1 MCKKHLQTT
10 GMCVRHLD
18 RHLEG
23 LGAERD
29 VIVLTANAPN
39 YEIIVFR
46 DGSLRLLLFVH
57 IDLRETQRKE

>member
-1 MCKKHLQTT
+1 MCKKHLQTM

-18 RHLEG
+18 SHLKG

-46 DGSLRLLLFVH
+46 DGSLTDATSSQR
-57 IDLRETQRKE
+57 DLYII

>member
-1 MCKKHLQTT
+1 
-10 GMCVRHLD
+10 MCVGHLD

-23 LGAERD
+23 LGAELD

-46 DGSLRLLLFVH
+46 DGSLRCCWLLTSISERH
-57 IDLRETQRKE
+57 KERNNFS